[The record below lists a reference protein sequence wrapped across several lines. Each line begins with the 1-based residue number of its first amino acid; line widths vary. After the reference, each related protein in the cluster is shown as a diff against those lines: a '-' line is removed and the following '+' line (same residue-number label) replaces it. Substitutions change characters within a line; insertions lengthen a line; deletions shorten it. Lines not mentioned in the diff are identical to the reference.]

1 MLCQLRVLAKIRNDG
16 TPGFTA
22 SAEKMARL
30 TKLIISAML
39 FYSGGHSLLEFC
51 SPLSLPEVREEFS
64 STPGI
69 EDISLVSMYLAGN
82 EENFDA
88 ALNAAIEYNRQLLLR
103 RALHSEL
110 ECSVRE
116 IPASAEGTAAGRLRA
131 IAGAGVAPTE
141 AGSPKGSNRKG
152 GMEKIDMKKQLKEI
166 MRSGNA
172 EDDENHIVLG

>member
-1 MLCQLRVLAKIRNDG
+1 
-16 TPGFTA
+16 
-22 SAEKMARL
+22 MARL
-30 TKLIISAML
+30 TKLITSAML

-51 SPLSLPEVREEFS
+51 TPLSLPEIREEFS

-103 RALHSEL
+103 RALHREL

-116 IPASAEGTAAGRLRA
+116 IPASAEGTAAGRRA
-131 IAGAGVAPTE
+131 IAGAGVAPTG
-141 AGSPKGSNRKG
+141 AGNPKGGNKKG

-172 EDDENHIVLG
+172 EDDETHIVLG